1 MGRDGLASQLSHSVF
16 TRTLDRLD
24 HNVEAGNG
32 CCTMGPAAQQDTSDA
47 TLCREV
53 TWTSLRPGTIP

>member
-32 CCTMGPAAQQDTSDA
+32 CCTMGPAAQRYSSDA
-47 TLCREV
+47 KL
-53 TWTSLRPGTIP
+53 